1 MRDLIS
7 FLKKKKEKSDY
18 NTIYYR
24 YFWYSLKNAQL
35 LQIKKYENKCCCVLY
50 RETKYTTYLLQPNL
64 HWIFFI
70 RFSFS
75 RKVVNWQ
82 LDVIS
87 GLEIRTRY

>member
-50 RETKYTTYLLQPNL
+50 RETKYTTYLLQPNS
-64 HWIFFI
+64 HWIFFNSI
-70 RFSFS
+70 
-75 RKVVNWQ
+75 
-82 LDVIS
+82 
-87 GLEIRTRY
+87 